1 MMQLLKYI
9 SYVLKCISDVYYV
22 RIFDSF
28 WVQHK
33 VLLLVLKVILS
44 AIIMGIFR
52 TPLPPIQY
60 SIWSY
65 FIYLCLCGKK
75 KKKSICTGGI
85 FLRTIVPV
93 GMVYFHSIL
102 DGVIRNLEYRY
113 NVNKFKNNDNSLVTK
128 KQKQKHFRGIGTTE
142 LTS

>member
-9 SYVLKCISDVYYV
+9 SYVLKCISDMYYV

-28 WVQHK
+28 WVRHK

-60 SIWSY
+60 SIWSC
-65 FIYLCLCGKK
+65 FISLCLCEKK
-75 KKKSICTGGI
+75 NMSICTGGI

-93 GMVYFHSIL
+93 EMVYFHSIL
-102 DGVIRNLEYRY
+102 DGVIRNLEYQY
-113 NVNKFKNNDNSLVTK
+113 NVNKFKNNNNSLVTK
-128 KQKQKHFRGIGTTE
+128 KNQKHFTGIGTTE

>member
-1 MMQLLKYI
+1 MYIWCVLCKNFWFLLSTAQSSTSSTKSNSKCHYHGYI
-9 SYVLKCISDVYYV
+9 QNSSATHTIFHMVLFHLFV
-22 RIFDSF
+22 FM
-28 WVQHK
+28 W
-33 VLLLVLKVILS
+33 
-44 AIIMGIFR
+44 
-52 TPLPPIQY
+52 
-60 SIWSY
+60 
-65 FIYLCLCGKK
+65 KK

>member
-1 MMQLLKYI
+1 MPLSWVYSELLCHPYNIPYGLI
-9 SYVLKCISDVYYV
+9 SFICVYVE
-22 RIFDSF
+22 
-28 WVQHK
+28 
-33 VLLLVLKVILS
+33 
-44 AIIMGIFR
+44 
-52 TPLPPIQY
+52 
-60 SIWSY
+60 
-65 FIYLCLCGKK
+65 KK
-75 KKKSICTGGI
+75 KKKSICTAGI